1 MPEEGRNQNL
11 SKIPIDCVL
20 IKVGVEE
27 CDMYTTKLLIYIVCD
42 LWGEHAGEN
51 VYEST
56 PN

>member
-20 IKVGVEE
+20 IKVGLEE

-42 LWGEHAGEN
+42 L
-51 VYEST
+51 
-56 PN
+56 